1 MCFESSKL
9 LSFMTLSFYVY
20 DIKFLKQILKFL
32 SKHFI
37 ENGEDK
43 LDANDSLFIS
53 NLENVKTNTTLT
65 I

>member
-1 MCFESSKL
+1 MV
-9 LSFMTLSFYVY
+9 LSFYVY

-32 SKHFI
+32 SKHFV

-43 LDANDSLFIS
+43 LDPNDSLLIS

>member
-1 MCFESSKL
+1 
-9 LSFMTLSFYVY
+9 MTLSFYVY
-20 DIKFLKQILKFL
+20 DIKFSKQILKFL
-32 SKHFI
+32 SKHFVD
-37 ENGEDK
+37 NGEDK

>member
-1 MCFESSKL
+1 
-9 LSFMTLSFYVY
+9 MTLSFYVY